1 MIKLLL
7 RWLSGSLKR
16 EIRTYVD
23 HELQNMTN
31 SITKLLENIGAQ
43 VDMRG
48 RYHIRILD
56 ELEEYKKQK
65 QNIDNELKH
74 QIDSYIT
81 MGINKRVHEMTQTGD
96 TLTYIIEQINNKQL
110 KS

>member
-16 EIRTYVD
+16 EIRNYVNI
-23 HELQNMTN
+23 ELREIKTFICERLDEVNR
-31 SITKLLENIGAQ
+31 Q
-43 VDMRG
+43 VEKREV
-48 RYHIRILD
+48 YHRCICD

-65 QNIDNELKH
+65 QDINDELKH
-74 QIDSYIT
+74 QIDTYIT
-81 MGINKRVHEMTQTGD
+81 MEVNKRVHEMTQTGD